1 MGLLTKSHKQAC
13 TLTLPLAGTET
24 YESGKEAE
32 KGQSQESYEGQEKVV
47 SQKPEQEGRCSVEYY
62 IGYIRWGV
70 EKYSEIENLGHG
82 SLRTGD

>member
-32 KGQSQESYEGQEKVV
+32 KGQSQES
-47 SQKPEQEGRCSVEYY
+47 
-62 IGYIRWGV
+62 
-70 EKYSEIENLGHG
+70 
-82 SLRTGD
+82 